1 MAGGIVG
8 RNVGVNK
15 STPAR
20 SEVEAVVLFAI
31 SLHMR
36 DYMWKTY
43 WRDLNI
49 VQYSR
54 RMFIEVGDG
63 NVKSSK
69 IVCILV
75 LGSFNAGDYGLCTG
89 VGSYNMERLDEIY
102 QN

>member
-1 MAGGIVG
+1 M
-8 RNVGVNK
+8 
-15 STPAR
+15 
-20 SEVEAVVLFAI
+20 LFAI
-31 SLHMR
+31 SLNMR

-63 NVKSSK
+63 NVKSS
-69 IVCILV
+69 ITVRIFV
-75 LGSFNAGDYGLCTG
+75 SGSFNAGDYDLCTG